1 MLCLALVFLV
11 FWHMFFS
18 PAWFCIKPGSMV
30 LHVFFYSA
38 KEHSN
43 VFFSRT
49 ILCFAAAQQILNL
62 NLPGIEHATDH
73 WHRFKH

>member
-1 MLCLALVFLV
+1 
-11 FWHMFFS
+11 
-18 PAWFCIKPGSMV
+18 MV
-30 LHVFFYSA
+30 LHKARQHGSTFYFYSA